1 MSPTKRRSRESIGS
15 RTRSK
20 RPAMSNVDLPVGG
33 RKKRTPSST
42 TSGGRTSKVS
52 SNNSVSSANTEAVDP
67 DVVAGVDKSGKRRR
81 VAPVF
86 CGEASSSSRG
96 VANNDVP
103 DIQQATS
110 VTPTAPVS
118 SSKSPKFTKF
128 VFSNANTAKPC
139 NDTPRNQQP
148 TLRHRNVTP
157 LTAIPQGQPPAFP
170 TAWQGRS
177 HPQNNDHPKP
187 KGVIDINLLPHAC
200 CLHSLQIHD
209 GYSWLSS
216 NARCICQLDSDHNS
230 SECLSEC
237 YYGHYEER
245 WQKDG
250 WSAERWWLENKMQSH
265 KDGKEKVVDEALI
278 EKHLDYMPRQP
289 HLNPNMR
296 AILMDW
302 LVEMSMEYGLH
313 CETMYLSVMMVD
325 RALACGGNDI
335 MDGGKKGDMLV
346 EKDKL
351 QCVGCAC
358 TLIASKLLEIT
369 PPTVKDFRYISDNSY
384 TAKEILKCEAKICS
398 VLKFNFNFTTP
409 YEYVDRYL
417 RASFASPLGRAT
429 NTALKQMMER
439 MVFYFLDLSL
449 LDYKFVLVK
458 PCLVAAAAVYLARA
472 TLGIREGTW
481 NTSPPSLFG
490 ESFERSSQGFWT
502 KTLEYYTGY
511 DKWDLEEHVKSLRR
525 LHEKA
530 ENSHLKSVYSKFK
543 SEEFGGVALKTVL
556 NEEVL
561 GFF

>member
-1 MSPTKRRSRESIGS
+1 MVGKRGTCWWRKISCSVLVGEFLLYCMEPSLFVRLNSH
-15 RTRSK
+15 RTQ
-20 RPAMSNVDLPVGG
+20 AVSNNLH
-33 RKKRTPSST
+33 RMFRSST
-42 TSGGRTSKVS
+42 
-52 SNNSVSSANTEAVDP
+52 
-67 DVVAGVDKSGKRRR
+67 
-81 VAPVF
+81 
-86 CGEASSSSRG
+86 
-96 VANNDVP
+96 
-103 DIQQATS
+103 
-110 VTPTAPVS
+110 
-118 SSKSPKFTKF
+118 
-128 VFSNANTAKPC
+128 
-139 NDTPRNQQP
+139 
-148 TLRHRNVTP
+148 HR
-157 LTAIPQGQPPAFP
+157 
-170 TAWQGRS
+170 S
-177 HPQNNDHPKP
+177 
-187 KGVIDINLLPHAC
+187 
-200 CLHSLQIHD
+200 
-209 GYSWLSS
+209 
-216 NARCICQLDSDHNS
+216 
-230 SECLSEC
+230 
-237 YYGHYEER
+237 
-245 WQKDG
+245 
-250 WSAERWWLENKMQSH
+250 
-265 KDGKEKVVDEALI
+265 
-278 EKHLDYMPRQP
+278 
-289 HLNPNMR
+289 
-296 AILMDW
+296 
-302 LVEMSMEYGLH
+302 
-313 CETMYLSVMMVD
+313 
-325 RALACGGNDI
+325 
-335 MDGGKKGDMLV
+335 
-346 EKDKL
+346 
-351 QCVGCAC
+351 AC

-472 TLGIREGTW
+472 TLGIREGAW

-556 NEEVL
+556 NEEGL